1 MDTPSF
7 ARTLSA
13 LALAGLCAAT
23 LSACGGASAA
33 GTASTPT
40 TTVTAAAC
48 PQVVTPLS
56 QAEIDEALFMREEE
70 KLSRDVYDELAAF
83 LLARAG
89 QVPVVTI
96 MSNIRTSEQQHMD
109 SMKAVLDCYGLPD
122 PVDAAETRGVF
133 VNPELASLYT
143 TLTTQGQASELAA
156 LKVGALIEEVD
167 IQDLVDSIAL
177 SQQTYTDTIYANLM
191 CGSRNH
197 LRAFA
202 GQIIKQ
208 TGSYTAQ
215 VLDRA
220 TVDTIIKSPMEQ
232 CGQTASNGG
241 SGQGYRGG
249 R

>member
-1 MDTPSF
+1 MTNS
-7 ARTLSA
+7 
-13 LALAGLCAAT
+13 
-23 LSACGGASAA
+23 
-33 GTASTPT
+33 
-40 TTVTAAAC
+40 
-48 PQVVTPLS
+48 
-56 QAEIDEALFMREEE
+56 
-70 KLSRDVYDELAAF
+70 YDELAAF
-83 LLARAG
+83 WLARAG

-133 VNPELASLYT
+133 VNPQLASLYT

-156 LKVGALIEEVD
+156 LTVGALIEEVD
-167 IQDLVDSIAL
+167 IEDLVDSIAL
-177 SQQTYTDTIYANLM
+177 SQQTYTDTVYANLM

-197 LRAFA
+197 LRSFA

-215 VLDRA
+215 VLDQA
-220 TVDTIIKSPMEQ
+220 TVDAIINSPMEQ
-232 CGQTASNGG
+232 CGQTSSNGG

>member
-1 MDTPSF
+1 MDTASF

-13 LALAGLCAAT
+13 LALAGLCATT

-33 GTASTPT
+33 GAPSTPA
-40 TTVTAAAC
+40 VTAAC

-70 KLSRDVYDELAAF
+70 KLARDVYDELAAF
-83 LLARAG
+83 WLAHAG

-167 IQDLVDSIAL
+167 IRDLVKSIDL
-177 SQQTYTDTIYANLM
+177 SQQAYTDAVYANLM

-197 LRAFA
+197 LRSFA

-208 TGSYTAQ
+208 TGGYTAQ
-215 VLDRA
+215 VLDQA
-220 TVDTIIKSPMEQ
+220 AVDTILASPMEQ
-232 CGQTASNGG
+232 CGQTGSNNGP
-241 SGQGYRGG
+241 GQGYRGG

>member
-7 ARTLSA
+7 TRALPA

-23 LSACGGASAA
+23 LTACGGASAA
-33 GTASTPT
+33 GTSSTPT
-40 TTVTAAAC
+40 ITTAAC

-70 KLSRDVYDELAAF
+70 KLARDVYDELAAF
-83 LLARAG
+83 WLARAG

-96 MSNIRTSEQQHMD
+96 MSNIRASEQRHMD

-122 PVDAAETRGVF
+122 PVDAAETRGAF

-177 SQQTYTDTIYANLM
+177 SQQTYTDAVYANLM

-202 GQIIKQ
+202 GQIINQ

-215 VLDRA
+215 VLDQA
-220 TVDTIIKSPMEQ
+220 AVDAILASPMEQ
-232 CGQTASNGG
+232 CGQATSNGG